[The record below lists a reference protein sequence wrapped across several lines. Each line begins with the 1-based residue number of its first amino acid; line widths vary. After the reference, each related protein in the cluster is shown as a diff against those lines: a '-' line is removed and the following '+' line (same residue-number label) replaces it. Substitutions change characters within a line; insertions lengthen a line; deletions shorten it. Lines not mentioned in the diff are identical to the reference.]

1 MAQGGIMAR
10 VEHGPV
16 HKECLGPSGG
26 ITARVEGGPVALAP
40 GQAQPFA
47 GCHLGQVAL
56 SLGASVSSL
65 EPEKN
70 S

>member
-1 MAQGGIMAR
+1 MARGGIA
-10 VEHGPV
+10 
-16 HKECLGPSGG
+16 
-26 ITARVEGGPVALAP
+26 ARVEGGPVALAP